1 MKIKC
6 KLIRERI
13 REREKVWDKYAERN
27 SHNERKIEKVTF
39 AVFLKRT
46 EFLTAENFKNIL
58 KGLVGPSKVNSRLD
72 IRFDSFYNYR
82 LSSLS
87 KASFRTVI

>member
-1 MKIKC
+1 M
-6 KLIRERI
+6 

>member
-1 MKIKC
+1 M
-6 KLIRERI
+6 
-13 REREKVWDKYAERN
+13 WDKYAERH

-58 KGLVGPSKVNSRLD
+58 KGLIG
-72 IRFDSFYNYR
+72 
-82 LSSLS
+82 LS
-87 KASFRTVI
+87 KLNPARHQV

>member
-1 MKIKC
+1 M
-6 KLIRERI
+6 

-46 EFLTAENFKNIL
+46 EFLTAENFKNII
-58 KGLVGPSKVNSRLD
+58 KGTRGSIKSE
-72 IRFDSFYNYR
+72 
-82 LSSLS
+82 LS
-87 KASFRTVI
+87 A